1 MTTTEVF
8 ISNNFY
14 NQALQPNANALRKTM
29 TKAEAC
35 LWKYVLRARGMRGY
49 QFRRQRPI
57 LKYIVDFVCLE
68 LKLVIEVDGSSHN
81 HEDIF
86 RKDGKRQKDLEKNGF
101 RVLRFTD
108 EEVLKQI
115 RGVNESIES
124 VIYELEQSSP
134 QPPSKGRQRSENG

>member
-1 MTTTEVF
+1 MTEQIT

-14 NQALQPNANALRKTM
+14 NKTLQPYANALRKDM

-68 LKLVIEVDGSSHN
+68 LKLVIEVDGISHN

-86 RKDGKRQKDLEKNGF
+86 RKDGKRQEALEKNGF

-115 RGVNESIES
+115 RGVNETIEC
-124 VIYELEQSSP
+124 VIDELEQSSP
-134 QPPSKGRQRSENG
+134 QPPSSGGQHSENG